1 MAENSMRNKI
11 SRFSGSY
18 ARAVTR
24 LLACASLISAVHGGH
39 LPSAYAQEETESSAY
54 RGQRFYIE
62 DVVIEGNRRVD
73 TAAIRLQLK
82 GTRGEVTE
90 DMISEDVKTLYK
102 TGFFEQVSV
111 SFQQTPRSV
120 LVFTVVEKPIV
131 RKVFIKGNK
140 EVPENELAD
149 VLTFGEKRFLDK
161 ARLNALSKN
170 GVSFYQSRGFY
181 DADVNYSVVPVEDG
195 QVDVTFEVK
204 EGEKFKIAEISINGL
219 KEVDEDD
226 LLTAIETKRYKWWSS
241 WLLGTGRLN
250 REMLENDRN
259 LMRQYFLDHG
269 YVDATVSEARIEK
282 VDNKLKIFFDVNEG
296 QKYTIGSV
304 KATGDLIEGSK
315 EKTLDGVKLIAGETF
330 SASKIRADAF
340 TISDKFGDQGYAFV
354 NVVPQTSVDRE
365 GGKVHLDYQISKGKK
380 VTINTIKVKGNTKT
394 YDNVIRRELK
404 VAEQETYSSS
414 KVRRSEVLLK
424 RLGYFEEV
432 NIATEPA
439 TRDDQIDLAVNVREG
454 PTGSFSIGAGYST
467 NDGAIFNSRIS
478 ENNVFGTGKRLDLN
492 LDLGQRRDNATLSYL
507 DPRVNDS
514 PFSFGVDGTYA
525 ERQFFDFDRKLAGGG
540 FTIGYPLEAWF
551 GEGAQDIST
560 SLRYEY
566 LSIEITNIDLE
577 SAAPLVVAQEGKTTS
592 SAFTPGI
599 LRNTIDNP
607 LNPSKGS
614 RQNLSLELAGA
625 GGDQQ
630 YYLVEARN
638 QWYYPLLDTD
648 FGNFVFSWRTR
659 FGYGD
664 TFDNEP
670 FPLFRRFFPGG
681 INSVRGFPN
690 RSLGPKDEK
699 GNEYGGS
706 KEFVNNLELIFPL
719 VNSAGLRGVV
729 FFDAGEAFDDEQSI
743 KLQDLRLAY
752 GAGLRWASPMGPI
765 RIEFGFPLDRESD
778 EKSMVTL
785 FSFGAPM

>member
-1 MAENSMRNKI
+1 MRNKI

-24 LLACASLISAVHGGH
+24 LLACASLISAVPSGIV
-39 LPSAYAQEETESSAY
+39 PSAFAQEETESAY
-54 RGQRFYIE
+54 RGQRFYVE

-195 QVDVTFEVK
+195 QVDVTFDVK
-204 EGEKFKIAEISINGL
+204 EGEKFKIAEISVNGL

-226 LLTAIETKRYKWWSS
+226 LLTTIETKRYKWWSS

-304 KATGDLIEGSK
+304 KATGDLVEGSK

-365 GGKVHLDYQISKGKK
+365 SGKVHLDYQISKGKK

-404 VAEQETYSSS
+404 VSEQETYSSS

-478 ENNVFGTGKRLDLN
+478 ENNVFGTGRRLDLN

-507 DPRVNDS
+507 DPRVNDT

-551 GEGAQDIST
+551 GEKAQDIST

-566 LSIEITNIDLE
+566 LSIEISNIDLD
-577 SAAPLVVAQEGKTTS
+577 SAAPLVIAQEGKTTS

-638 QWYYPLLDTD
+638 QWYYPLVNTD

-719 VNSAGLRGVV
+719 VNSAGLRGVI

-765 RIEFGFPLDRESD
+765 RIEFGFPLDRETD